1 MPRSF
6 PPAAN
11 SIFRGSLAALVI
23 LVSVTLGMAMTL
35 QWTPYVTDQQVAIA
49 QPVPFSHQH
58 HVGGLG
64 IDCRYCH
71 TSAEDSSFAGI
82 PPTKTCMTCH
92 SQVWNSAGT
101 LQPVRDSWQTNKP
114 IQWNRVHNLPQYVLF
129 PHDVHIAKGVG
140 CLTCHGQVDQMP
152 LTWQDKGLQMSWCLN
167 CHRNPE
173 QYLRPREQ
181 VFNMQYQVPTNQIDL
196 GLQLKKQYEIKPR
209 QTLES
214 CSTCHY

>member
-11 SIFRGSLAALVI
+11 SIFRSSLAAVVI
-23 LVSVTLGMAMTL
+23 LVTTALGMATAL
-35 QWTPYVTDQQVAIA
+35 QWTPYVTDQQVAIE

-64 IDCRYCH
+64 IDCRFCH
-71 TSAEDSSFAGI
+71 TGVDQSSFAGV

-92 SQVWNSAGT
+92 SQLWTGSGM
-101 LQPVRDSWQTNKP
+101 LQPVRTSWEVSKP
-114 IQWNRVHNLPQYVLF
+114 IEWRRVHNLPQYVLF
-129 PHDVHIAKGVG
+129 PHDIHVAKGVG
-140 CLTCHGQVDQMP
+140 CSTCHGAVDHMP
-152 LTWQDKGLQMSWCLN
+152 LTWQAKTLQMAWCLN

-181 VFNMQYQVPTNQIDL
+181 VFNMQYQAPNQVDL
-196 GLQLKKQYEIKPR
+196 GRTLKQLYDIKPR
-209 QTLES
+209 QQLES